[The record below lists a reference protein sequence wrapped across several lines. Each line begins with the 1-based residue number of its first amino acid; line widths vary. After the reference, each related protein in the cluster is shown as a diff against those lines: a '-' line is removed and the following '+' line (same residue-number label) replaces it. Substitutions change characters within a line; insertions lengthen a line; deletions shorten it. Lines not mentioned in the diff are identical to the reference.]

1 MAAIVDRDFED
12 VRLLVEGDVGGLG
25 LGHQMVSD
33 TAFSDGTAN
42 AGLLSQTNNKSV
54 SDTI

>member
-1 MAAIVDRDFED
+1 MAAIVERDLED

-25 LGHQMVSD
+25 LCHQMVSD